1 MGSLV
6 PLGPRVRAPELQV
19 RAWLNT
25 GGKPITLAALLCRIV
40 LLDFWTFCCVNCLH
54 VIDELRDLEKA
65 YADVLVTIGVHS
77 PKFAHEASHEA
88 LVAAVERYEVG
99 HPVLDDP
106 GLVTW
111 NQYAVRAWP
120 TLAVVDPEG
129 YVVAQMSGEG
139 HGHGLAALLEELIA
153 EHTAKGTL
161 RRGGSY
167 LSGPS
172 ARDT

>member
-1 MGSLV
+1 M
-6 PLGPRVRAPELQV
+6 
-19 RAWLNT
+19 
-25 GGKPITLAALLCRIV
+25 
-40 LLDFWTFCCVNCLH
+40 
-54 VIDELRDLEKA
+54 
-65 YADVLVTIGVHS
+65 
-77 PKFAHEASHEA
+77 
-88 LVAAVERYEVG
+88 AAVDRYEVD

-139 HGHGLAALLEELIA
+139 HGHGLAALLDELIA

-161 RRGGSY
+161 RRGASLFVPPAEPVTGLRFPAKVALLPSGELLVGDARNHSLAVVSADRPRRALAHRQRGSRPY
-167 LSGPS
+167 RRVVRGGVLCRAAGRSGP
-172 ARDT
+172 AG